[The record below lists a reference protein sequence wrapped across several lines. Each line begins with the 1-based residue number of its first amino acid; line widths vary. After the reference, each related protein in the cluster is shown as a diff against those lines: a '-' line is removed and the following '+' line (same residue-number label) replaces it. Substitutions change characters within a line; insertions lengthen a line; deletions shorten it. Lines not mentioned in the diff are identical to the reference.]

1 MERYS
6 ADQLACWMDGALIRR
21 LNELTVDEVTLDTK
35 VRIAAFR
42 DGWHLESLKSASVC
56 QIAEWKNRGLDLYA
70 VDQRT
75 RELHFAL
82 RKLSTYKL
90 KTMKT
95 SKDFVFG
102 ASFKV
107 SVRAG
112 DVYSLNRLLVQA
124 QAQGVL
130 TWEGAFKY
138 IQDELEAIWRK
149 ALDEAGE
156 TDWTYEMC
164 RQGLERVNDRLADET
179 RRAFRRYGLI
189 CCGKAHLQSVSEPLY
204 MQEY

>member
-21 LNELTVDEVTLDTK
+21 LNDLTVDEVMLDTK

-42 DGWHLESLKSASVC
+42 DGWQLAYLKSSSVC
-56 QIAEWKNRGLDLYA
+56 QITELKKNKLDLYA
-70 VDQRT
+70 VDQRP

-90 KTMKT
+90 KTL
-95 SKDFVFG
+95 KDFVFG

-112 DVYSLNRLLVQA
+112 NVYSLNQLLAQA

-138 IQDELEAIWRK
+138 VQDDLEPMWRN
-149 ALDEAGE
+149 ALEEDRE
-156 TDWTYEMC
+156 TDWTYETC
-164 RQGLERVNDRLADET
+164 RQGLERVNDRLAGET
-179 RRAFRRYGLI
+179 RRVFRRYGLI

-204 MQEY
+204 MYEY

>member
-21 LNELTVDEVTLDTK
+21 LNELTVDEVVPDTK
-35 VRIAAFR
+35 MRIAAFR
-42 DGWHLESLKSASVC
+42 DGWHLEYLKSASVC
-56 QIAEWKNRGLDLYA
+56 PIREWKNRGLELYA
-70 VDQRT
+70 VDQRIH
-75 RELHFAL
+75 ELHYAL
-82 RKLSTYKL
+82 RRLSTYKL
-90 KTMKT
+90 ETMKP

-124 QAQGVL
+124 QGVL
-130 TWEGAFKY
+130 TWEGAFKCV
-138 IQDELEAIWRK
+138 QDELESIWRH
-149 ALDEAGE
+149 ALEEEGK
-156 TDWTYEMC
+156 TDWTYETC
-164 RQGLERVNDRLADET
+164 LQGLEEVNDRLAGET
-179 RRAFRRYGLI
+179 GRVFRRYGLI

-204 MQEY
+204 MQE